1 MNRVS
6 PLILFLLA
14 TIAVATMAQT
24 PRRRPATRTSS
35 ATKPAATNNASA
47 KPAPTPAPSTAAAA
61 PTTDSPTLAIV
72 NELTFTAADIEA
84 EVSAAVLSDPDLY
97 PHDFYQDREK
107 AIREARQRAVDV
119 RVSSMLIA
127 AEAKGWR
134 QLSGDVCGTLRRLA
148 PQ

>member
-14 TIAVATMAQT
+14 TVAVATVAQT
-24 PRRRPATRTSS
+24 PRRRSAPRT
-35 ATKPAATNNASA
+35 SA

-61 PTTDSPTLAIV
+61 PASDSPTLAIV
-72 NELTFTAADIEA
+72 NELAFTAADIEA
-84 EVSAAVLSDPDLY
+84 EVSASILSDPDLY
-97 PHDFYQDREK
+97 LHDFYQDREK

-127 AEAKGWR
+127 AEGKKRGTT
-134 QLSGDVCGTLRRLA
+134 SDVFLDAERNQTIA
-148 PQ
+148 PPTDA